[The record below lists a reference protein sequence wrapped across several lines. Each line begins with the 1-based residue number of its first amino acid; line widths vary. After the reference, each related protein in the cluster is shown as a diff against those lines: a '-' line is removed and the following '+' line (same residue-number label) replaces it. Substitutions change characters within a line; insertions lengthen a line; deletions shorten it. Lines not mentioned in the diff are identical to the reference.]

1 MNIPTFLNENS
12 MTIQAVATVVLV
24 GITIFY
30 AIQTRKTVKEM
41 KQARLF
47 EFIPILSVHVQSLS
61 YNLIRVSLK
70 NVGRGLARNPKIWI
84 PSIVDPVAVRDN
96 LAVGDETIKDINVQP
111 STILQFQDEQRKI
124 RVEYLDV
131 FGRTVESEARLMP
144 ETTIENTP
152 RKYFLKS
159 ENWKPILPH
168 DT

>member
-1 MNIPTFLNENS
+1 MITFLNLNS
-12 MTIQAVATVVLV
+12 GTIQAVATVVLV

-30 AIQTRKTVKEM
+30 AVQTRKTVKEM

-47 EFIPILSVHVQSLS
+47 EFIPILSVYVQPLS
-61 YNLIRVSLK
+61 YNLIRVHLK

-84 PSIVDPVAVRDN
+84 PSIVNPVAVRDN
-96 LAVGDETIKDINVQP
+96 LAVGDETIQDINVQP
-111 STILQFQDEQRKI
+111 SAILRFQDKQRII

-131 FGRTVESEARLMP
+131 FGRTVESEALLLP

-152 RKYFLKS
+152 RKDFLKS
-159 ENWKPILPH
+159 ENWKPVLPR

>member
-1 MNIPTFLNENS
+1 MIDFLNLNS
-12 MTIQAVATVVLV
+12 GAIQAVATVVLV

-47 EFIPILSVHVQSLS
+47 EFIPILSIHVQSLN
-61 YNLIRVSLK
+61 YNLIRVYLK
-70 NVGRGLARNPKIWI
+70 NVGRDLARNPKIWI
-84 PSIVDPVAVRDN
+84 PSIVNPVAVRDN
-96 LAVGDETIKDINVQP
+96 LAIDDETTEDINVQS

-124 RVEYLDV
+124 RVEYLDL
-131 FGRTVESEARLMP
+131 FGRTVESEALLIP

-152 RKYFLKS
+152 RTGFLKS
-159 ENWKPILPH
+159 ESWKPILPH